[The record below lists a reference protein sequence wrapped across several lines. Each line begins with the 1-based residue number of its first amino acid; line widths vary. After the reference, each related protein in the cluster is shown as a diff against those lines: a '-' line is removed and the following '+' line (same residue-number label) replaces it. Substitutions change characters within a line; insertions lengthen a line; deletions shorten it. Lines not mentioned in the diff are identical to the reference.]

1 MGLCL
6 RQSAPVIAVSGN
18 HPVWRYHCTSILV
31 TLLLS
36 IMPFSNAT
44 KCSLLYHFSLPII
57 LYYALSKFNHFTII
71 IIFCCTEA
79 WETLQWYSLQ
89 EHVVV
94 DLKTQRLAIS
104 LLTIFSSSRFS
115 RHGLG
120 LKVTSHVTSCDL
132 TWVGSKFYWHNSL
145 VLEVPYCVQN
155 NASIMWKSLLGEHG
169 HHHYQLLMS
178 YFRPGDSILPS
189 LYLFPSVFVALQEP
203 EIQVNHHWNSYH

>member
-79 WETLQWYSLQ
+79 RETLQWYSLQ

-104 LLTIFSSSRFS
+104 LLTTSNSSTFS

-132 TWVGSKFYWHNSL
+132 MWSHVTSCEL
-145 VLEVPYCVQN
+145 VQN
-155 NASIMWKSLLGEHG
+155 FTSII
-169 HHHYQLLMS
+169 
-178 YFRPGDSILPS
+178 P
-189 LYLFPSVFVALQEP
+189 
-203 EIQVNHHWNSYH
+203 